1 MEGIEC
7 IGQDFYGGDIQ
18 EPFPSLKE
26 LTLRDFP
33 KLKEWCSSNGK
44 QVFPCLEKLTV
55 NKCPN
60 LTSAPVLPSLQ
71 HLELQCCHALLIKS
85 MENLTSLS
93 ILVIDGFPELPLLSG
108 DLLKNNILLTS
119 LKISSC
125 PNLSLLPLEIEN
137 LTALKSLTISWCK
150 QLKS

>member
-1 MEGIEC
+1 M
-7 IGQDFYGGDIQ
+7 
-18 EPFPSLKE
+18 PFPSLKE

-33 KLKEWCSSNGK
+33 KLKEWCGSNGK

-71 HLELQCCHALLIKS
+71 HLELQCCHPLFIKS

-93 ILVIDGFPELPLLSG
+93 ILVIDTFPFWTLSSV
-108 DLLKNNILLTS
+108 LHFIIYLQTLILHIIFSTLKLN
-119 LKISSC
+119 KSSSPC
-125 PNLSLLPLEIEN
+125 SNSYEKQQGEVTFPSSAS
-137 LTALKSLTISWCK
+137 TAPVL
-150 QLKS
+150 